1 MHKII
6 YMKTVLPISLSL
18 LLLFSSGVVFAQ
30 KDFKALDHEKFFHIG
45 GKAGIN
51 INKIQGQS
59 YKSGFN
65 YNYLVGGFMQFN
77 FGRLGLQPEVNFVQS
92 TSEFSKDANNVYND
106 LFYGG
111 SQKKA
116 TLNYVKVPLL
126 LNVNVGESKHV
137 KLQLGPQFSGLLKQT
152 VDSLKTNRNFFKTS
166 DFSVLGG
173 VWFQLPFL
181 NLGARY
187 ELGLSNVNDI
197 DNKEKWKSQ
206 AFTIFA
212 GFTL

>member
-1 MHKII
+1 
-6 YMKTVLPISLSL
+6 MKRTIAVYLSVLC
-18 LLLFSSGVVFAQ
+18 LLFSNTLFAQ
-30 KDFKALDHEKFFHIG
+30 KDFKNLDHETFFRIG
-45 GKAGIN
+45 AKGGIN

-59 YKSGFN
+59 YKQGFSFN
-65 YNYLVGGFMQFN
+65 YLLGGFMQFN
-77 FGRLGLQPEVNFVQS
+77 LGRFGLQPEVNFVQS
-92 TSEFSKDANNVYND
+92 SSNFSKDANNVYND

-111 SQKKA
+111 SQRGAK
-116 TLNYVKVPLL
+116 LNYIKVPLL
-126 LNVNVGESKHV
+126 VNMNVGESKHV

-152 VDSLKTNRNFFKTS
+152 LDSLKANKNVFKTS
-166 DFSVLGG
+166 DFSMLGG
-173 VWFQLPFL
+173 VWFQLPFV

-187 ELGLSNVNDI
+187 ELGLTNVNDI

>member
-1 MHKII
+1 
-6 YMKTVLPISLSL
+6 MKNVFPISFF
-18 LLLFSSGVVFAQ
+18 LLLFSPCLLFAQ
-30 KDFKALDHEKFFHIG
+30 KFKEGDHERFFRIG
-45 GKAGIN
+45 AKGGIN

-59 YKSGFN
+59 YKEGFS
-65 YNYLVGGFMQFN
+65 YNYLLGGFVQFN
-77 FGRLGLQPEVNFVQS
+77 FGRLGVQPEVNFVQS

-106 LFYGG
+106 LFLGG

-116 TLNYVKVPLL
+116 RLNYIKVPLL
-126 LNVNVGESKHV
+126 LNINVGESKHV
-137 KLQLGPQFSGLLKQT
+137 KVQVGPQFSGLLKQS
-152 VDSLKTNRNFFKTS
+152 VDSLKTSQNFFKSS
-166 DFSVLGG
+166 DLSMLGG
-173 VWFQLPFL
+173 VWFQLPFI

>member
-1 MHKII
+1 
-6 YMKTVLPISLSL
+6 MKKSFPISLSL
-18 LLLFSSGVVFAQ
+18 LLLSTVSLYAQ
-30 KDFKALDHEKFFHIG
+30 KDFKNLDQEKFFRIG
-45 GKAGIN
+45 AKAGIN

-59 YKSGFN
+59 YSSGFN
-65 YNYLVGGFMQFN
+65 YNYLLGGFMQFN

-92 TSEFSKDANNVYND
+92 SSEFSKDASNVYND
-106 LFYGG
+106 LFMGG

-116 TLNYVKVPLL
+116 KLNYIKVPLL
-126 LNVNVGESKHV
+126 VNINVGESKHV
-137 KLQLGPQFSGLLKQT
+137 KLQVGPQFSTLLKQS
-152 VDSLKTNRNFFKTS
+152 VDSLKSNTNFFKTS
-166 DFSVLGG
+166 DFSMLGG
-173 VWFQLPFL
+173 VWFQLPFI